1 MMIELKNIQK
11 SYPVGKERFTALKD
25 INLTVDTGE
34 LLAIQGRSGA
44 GKSTLFNIIGCLDD
58 FDQGEYLLNGE
69 LISAKRDKELAR
81 LRSEQIGFVLQE
93 FALLDHQPVLFNVM
107 LPMYFDNTPYSV
119 MKQKATEAL
128 AQVQMH
134 DHKDKLANKL
144 SGGERQRVA
153 IARAIVN
160 DPMILLAD
168 EPTGALDTET
178 ANEIMN
184 LLVTLH
190 ANGLTVLIITHDEE
204 VAAYCPR
211 RIQLL
216 DGRIQTDVSVSIIPD
231 KVQ

>member
-1 MMIELKNIQK
+1 MRDHLWK
-11 SYPVGKERFTALKD
+11 
-25 INLTVDTGE
+25 
-34 LLAIQGRSGA
+34 SGA

-69 LISAKRDKELAR
+69 LIHTKKDKKLAS

-107 LPMYFDNTPYSV
+107 LPMFFDDTPYAT
-119 MKQKATEAL
+119 MKDKATAAL
-128 AQVQMH
+128 AQVQML
-134 DHKDKLANKL
+134 DHKDKLANTL
-144 SGGERQRVA
+144 SGGERQRIA

-160 DPMILLAD
+160 DPVILLAD

-178 ANEIMN
+178 AQEIMD
-184 LLVTLH
+184 LLLEMH

-211 RIQLL
+211 RIELR
-216 DGRIQTDVSVSIIPD
+216 DGRIQDDYTAPTRAAGSVKSY
-231 KVQ
+231 V